1 MIDVFEEW
9 VRHDIG
15 TVYVQMFDTALANWF
30 GEPGGMCVHAETC
43 GLQLAVEHNGDLY
56 SCDHFVEPGYLL
68 GNIKEQHMLT
78 MVASQQQRQFGEDKR
93 DTLTRFCRDC
103 DVRFACNGGCPKDRF
118 AVSPYG
124 EPGQHYLCPG
134 YKSFFHHVDRP
145 MRIMSQ
151 LLDRGPGT
159 FRADGDDRGRGCTA
173 WPQRPVHLRQRP
185 QVEAVSRRPTRFVCL
200 LCSTGIRNRWTTMT
214 STRSLSPGTR
224 SSAAG
229 T

>member
-1 MIDVFEEW
+1 M
-9 VRHDIG
+9 RHDIG

-78 MVASQQQRQFGEDKR
+78 MVASQQQQQFGEDKR
-93 DTLTRFCRDC
+93 DTLTQFCRDC

-134 YKSFFHHVDRP
+134 YKGFFHHVDRT

-151 LLDRGPGT
+151 LLNEDRAPSELMAVVAT
-159 FRADGDDRGRGCTA
+159 EDAQRGRNEPCTCGSGRKWKQCHGA
-173 WPQRPVHLRQRP
+173 
-185 QVEAVSRRPTRFVCL
+185 
-200 LCSTGIRNRWTTMT
+200 
-214 STRSLSPGTR
+214 
-224 SSAAG
+224 
-229 T
+229 